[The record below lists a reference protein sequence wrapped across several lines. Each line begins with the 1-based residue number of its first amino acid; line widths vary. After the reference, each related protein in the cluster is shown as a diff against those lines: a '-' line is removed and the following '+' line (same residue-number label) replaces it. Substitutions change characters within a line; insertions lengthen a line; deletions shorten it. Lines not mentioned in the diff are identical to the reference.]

1 MYNSNIVSKLLIS
14 DDVVT
19 VPVHLIEG
27 LNNFNN
33 LDAGRN
39 ERLLDLMLL

>member
-14 DDVVT
+14 DNVVT

-27 LNNFNN
+27 LNNLNN